1 MKEVIIFDLDE
12 TIGYFSQIYIIILRL
27 EELYKIKLSYSEYRK
42 IFEKYENI
50 FRPGIFVLFA
60 YLNALKSKYDIKVIL
75 YTNTT
80 LSDSFL
86 DNIIKYL
93 NERIHNQHN
102 IFDDIITLRSSC
114 RNGIKKQFSD
124 IYNCLGYLNN
134 GYVFLII
141 DNYNHSKLDKLYSK
155 LIKVNNY
162 NYKYLISDIWNGL
175 HEKLMIEKK
184 YNIVDKIII
193 DGDKNMKIYN
203 KCKNDVLNL
212 FSVINKFINIKYI
225 K

>member
-1 MKEVIIFDLDE
+1 MKKCIIFDLDE

-27 EELYKIKLSYSEYRK
+27 EALYKITLSYNQYRN

-60 YLNALKSKYDIKVIL
+60 YLNALKKKYDFKIIL

-86 DNIIKYL
+86 SNIIKYL
-93 NERIHNQHN
+93 NERIHNRDS

-124 IYNCLGYLNN
+124 IYKCLGYLNN

-141 DNYNHSKLDKLYSK
+141 DNDNHSKLDKLYSK

-162 NYKYLISDIWNGL
+162 NYNYLISDIWNGL
-175 HEKLMIEKK
+175 HEILMLKK
-184 YNIVDKIII
+184 RYNIVDKMII

-203 KCKNDVLNL
+203 ECKNDILNL
-212 FSVINKFINIKYI
+212 FSVINKFINIKYN
-225 K
+225 